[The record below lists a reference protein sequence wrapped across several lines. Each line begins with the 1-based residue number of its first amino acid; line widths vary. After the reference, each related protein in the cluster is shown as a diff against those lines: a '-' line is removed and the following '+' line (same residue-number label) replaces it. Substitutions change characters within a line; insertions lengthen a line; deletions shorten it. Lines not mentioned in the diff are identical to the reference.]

1 MIIDNFKRLTKS
13 RKSRTILFIIL
24 IVLVILY
31 FKVFFTRGAY
41 FNDIFLIKETGEN
54 ETYYTGKTNHGSIKV
69 TVKREQNTYD
79 KSEVI
84 YSFPNNITKHFIVNY
99 KNEYNWD
106 EYIESITDVKGN
118 ILFEGTY
125 IKGRPYLHDES
136 GKIIFQTNYDYR
148 FDVLVEGNVYELPLV
163 NVMEFATYEI
173 ERIRGDA
180 QIMIIA
186 ILLLLIVAV
195 DIKYPL
201 FFFTLSHFIDVKDPE
216 PTDFYIF
223 MQEVW
228 WVVIPII
235 SIIFLIVAIY

>member
-1 MIIDNFKRLTKS
+1 M
-13 RKSRTILFIIL
+13 
-24 IVLVILY
+24 
-31 FKVFFTRGAY
+31 
-41 FNDIFLIKETGEN
+41 
-54 ETYYTGKTNHGSIKV
+54 
-69 TVKREQNTYD
+69 
-79 KSEVI
+79 
-84 YSFPNNITKHFIVNY
+84 
-99 KNEYNWD
+99 
-106 EYIESITDVKGN
+106 
-118 ILFEGTY
+118 
-125 IKGRPYLHDES
+125 IKGSPYLHDES
-136 GKIIFQTNYDYR
+136 GKIIFRINYDYR
-148 FDVLVEGNVYELPLV
+148 FDVLVEGDTYELPLV

-186 ILLLLIVAV
+186 ILLLLIIAF